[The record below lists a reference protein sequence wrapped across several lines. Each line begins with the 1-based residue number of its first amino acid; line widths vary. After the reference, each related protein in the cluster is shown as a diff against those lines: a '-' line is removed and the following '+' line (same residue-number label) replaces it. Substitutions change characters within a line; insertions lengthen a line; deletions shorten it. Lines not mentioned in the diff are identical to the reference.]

1 MNTTKNK
8 LKVNVIIPCGG
19 KSSRTGLSKNKILY
33 PIDDV
38 PVIARTITP
47 FASIKEVTRIILP
60 VGAPDMEKVNE
71 ILLGIKTLGYA
82 DVIITKGGDT
92 RTGSVKNGLELVEN
106 DCDIV
111 VIHDGARP
119 FVKTDII
126 EKCIESAVKYGS
138 GICCTRPTD
147 TIAVAADDRN
157 IMSIPD
163 RNKILLVQT
172 PQAFTTDNIQRAY
185 SLIKEGEEFTDDS
198 SVYLEYI
205 GKPSYV
211 IGESNNTKITYRED
225 LEEFKN
231 LRIGYG
237 FDTHKLVE
245 GRKLILGNVE
255 IPHDKGLLGHSDADV
270 LIHAIMDALLSAS
283 GNRDIGVQFP
293 DSDAEYKDIDSIV
306 LLRKVR
312 DMIKA
317 EKLAITSISAVII
330 AEKPKLM
337 SFIPQMEARIT
348 RCLGINKKQ
357 FSITCTTMEGLG
369 LVGREEGIS
378 ARAVAILGNKNK
390 LA

>member
-1 MNTTKNK
+1 MNNKNK
-8 LKVNVIIPCGG
+8 LKINVIIPCGG

-38 PVIARTITP
+38 PVIARTVTP
-47 FASIKEVTRIILP
+47 FASIKDVTRIILP
-60 VGAPDMEKVNE
+60 VGAADMEKVNE
-71 ILLGIKTLGYA
+71 IMLGLKTLGYA
-82 DVIITKGGDT
+82 DIIITKGGDT
-92 RTGSVKNGLELVEN
+92 RTNSVKNGLELVEN

-119 FVKTDII
+119 YVKTDII

-147 TIAVAADDRN
+147 TVAVAADDR
-157 IMSIPD
+157 SIISVPD
-163 RNKILLVQT
+163 RSKILHVQT

-185 SLIKEGEEFTDDS
+185 SLIKDGEVFTDDS

-211 IGESNNTKITYRED
+211 IGDITNTKITYKYD
-225 LEEFKN
+225 LEVFKN
-231 LRIGYG
+231 MRVGYG
-237 FDTHKLVE
+237 YDTHELVA
-245 GRKLILGNVE
+245 GRKLILGNIE

-293 DSDAEYKDIDSIV
+293 DSDSEYKDIDSIV

-317 EKLAITSISAVII
+317 DKLAIVTISAVII

-337 SFIPQMEARIT
+337 SYIPQMEARIT
-348 RCLGINKKQ
+348 RCLGITKKQ

-369 LVGREEGIS
+369 FVGREEGIS
-378 ARAVAILGNKNK
+378 ARAVAILASKNK
-390 LA
+390 LI